1 MNKIL
6 RYSFVALMAMFVGNV
21 MADDITFTA
30 GTDKGTNGASGNPD
44 TMTKDGIT
52 ISGTN
57 LATTTAQY
65 RIYANSTLTISSTVG
80 NISKVVFNCTAS
92 GDANYGPGKI
102 KAMDGYSY
110 DGSVGT
116 WQGSASSIDFET
128 TAQVRASS
136 IVVTI
141 GAGSGKKVT
150 TIEFSGDYEKRAT
163 CGKDESVNLPT
174 ATVKSEGAEVAGA
187 SVTWES
193 NKTDIATIDGNK
205 VKIAN
210 GTQGEVTIKASY
222 AGNDTYDATTKS
234 YKLTVYKGTGLL
246 KELVKEVT
254 NGNEKWDN
262 GGEFQSYWFVDLDNG
277 MTSVPNTV
285 TFASGKYIYLTDG
298 TNNLLF
304 YGTNSKELKKGD
316 KVSGDLGG
324 GNIGAM
330 WGKLYRYHKLPE
342 FSFTEM
348 DIKVVSEGNVV
359 EPKTITFDK
368 LPDNLN
374 AFVKIENVVFDGTA
388 YKIGDEVLTIKDQF
402 NVVEAAGLEANTTY
416 TIEGMVGLY
425 DETHQLYPISFTKQ
439 GGGSDPT
446 PSGDFYA
453 WEDGMEAANKL
464 TFADGST
471 VQITGNESKTIG
483 SAKKITIDGNEYT
496 TLKISNGAE
505 NTFVLP
511 AGKKAKS
518 VTFYSYVNKST
529 ADAADRDNYWADVNG
544 TAYDAA
550 AKGTMKDF
558 TDSEDYLLHP
568 DVYTFD
574 LGSVNSFTFKNAGYQ
589 PCIVIRVALDDPA
602 NISTV
607 KTAVIDGTRYNLA
620 GQKVDKSYKGVVIM
634 NGKKMIQK

>member
-1 MNKIL
+1 M
-6 RYSFVALMAMFVGNV
+6 
-21 MADDITFTA
+21 
-30 GTDKGTNGASGNPD
+30 
-44 TMTKDGIT
+44 
-52 ISGTN
+52 
-57 LATTTAQY
+57 
-65 RIYANSTLTISSTVG
+65 
-80 NISKVVFNCTAS
+80 
-92 GDANYGPGKI
+92 
-102 KAMDGYSY
+102 
-110 DGSVGT
+110 
-116 WQGSASSIDFET
+116 
-128 TAQVRASS
+128 
-136 IVVTI
+136 
-141 GAGSGKKVT
+141 
-150 TIEFSGDYEKRAT
+150 
-163 CGKDESVNLPT
+163 
-174 ATVKSEGAEVAGA
+174 
-187 SVTWES
+187 
-193 NKTDIATIDGNK
+193 
-205 VKIAN
+205 
-210 GTQGEVTIKASY
+210 
-222 AGNDTYDATTKS
+222 
-234 YKLTVYKGTGLL
+234 
-246 KELVKEVT
+246 KEVT

-505 NTFVLP
+505 NTFTLP
-511 AGKKAKS
+511 AGKKAKN
-518 VTFYSYVNKST
+518 VTFYSYVNKAT
-529 ADAADRDNYWADVNG
+529 AEAADRDNYWADVNG

-568 DVYTFD
+568 DVYTFE
-574 LGSVNSFTFKNAGYQ
+574 LGGVNSFTFKNAGYQ
-589 PCIVIRVALDDPA
+589 PCIVIRVALDDA
-602 NISTV
+602 SNINTV
-607 KTAVIDGTRYNLA
+607 KTAIIDGTRYNLA